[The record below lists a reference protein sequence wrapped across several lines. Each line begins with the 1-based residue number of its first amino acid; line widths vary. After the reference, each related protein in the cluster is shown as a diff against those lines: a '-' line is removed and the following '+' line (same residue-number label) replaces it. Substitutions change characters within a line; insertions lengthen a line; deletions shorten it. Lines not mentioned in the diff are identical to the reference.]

1 MLFPTIDFENSKL
14 SSLEKKKI
22 TFFVDSDLS
31 LGQSCFAIWI
41 EKNTSTSRSLSAS
54 THPYSIFQLGV
65 KPEVTWLYICKTDA
79 EIRPESF
86 AIAHSAL
93 VKSFSIVE
101 NSP

>member
-1 MLFPTIDFENSKL
+1 MRGKP
-14 SSLEKKKI
+14 SSTVVYPSYVGKCAIRVSQTLPPNPA
-22 TFFVDSDLS
+22 
-31 LGQSCFAIWI
+31 LGFSSA
-41 EKNTSTSRSLSAS
+41 TRSLSAS

-65 KPEVTWLYICKTDA
+65 KPEVTWLYICKTNA

-101 NSP
+101 NSL